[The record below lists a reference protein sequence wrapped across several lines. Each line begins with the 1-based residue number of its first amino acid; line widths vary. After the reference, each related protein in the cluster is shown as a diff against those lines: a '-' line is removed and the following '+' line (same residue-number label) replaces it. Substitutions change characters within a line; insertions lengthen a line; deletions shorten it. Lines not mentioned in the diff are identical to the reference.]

1 MMQYFYD
8 IMSVSERE
16 QTKFVHRERRMAIMI
31 AARAASSTA
40 GANHDIMSVS
50 EREQTKFVHRE
61 RRMAIMIDAKAASS
75 TEGANHDLVT
85 VLNKEYQII
94 STTY

>member
-1 MMQYFYD
+1 
-8 IMSVSERE
+8 MSVSERE